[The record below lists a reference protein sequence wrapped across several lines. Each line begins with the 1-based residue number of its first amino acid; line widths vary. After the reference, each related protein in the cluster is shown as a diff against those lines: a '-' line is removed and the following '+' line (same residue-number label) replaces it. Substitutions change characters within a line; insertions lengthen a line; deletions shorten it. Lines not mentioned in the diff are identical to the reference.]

1 MKKKTGWPRAA
12 SAIEENL
19 LDAMKESD
27 IEGIGEY
34 ARELGGHLLAVE
46 RTLEAYSD
54 TGGLFCY
61 VKAAG
66 SGKTEMQAFKLPDA
80 VEVGIA
86 LLIPSNETAVQ
97 IEDALR
103 QADANAN
110 YDKLTEM
117 VEWLS
122 KNPEH
127 GIIEYDTTTE
137 AGAGERSGWVSGTA
151 AGKANGKRRIRV
163 ARPARTWRL
172 DQVNPELA
180 ERWRTVCTSAILEA
194 GLIAVRA

>member
-137 AGAGERSGWVSGTA
+137 AGAGER
-151 AGKANGKRRIRV
+151 RRV
-163 ARPARTWRL
+163 
-172 DQVNPELA
+172 
-180 ERWRTVCTSAILEA
+180 
-194 GLIAVRA
+194 G